1 MKRIILLVVS
11 LGIGGCAPTY
21 SELRERAPL
30 YQGHTTMTP
39 QAFVDCAL
47 PKWLNQ
53 SALAHVVKDGDS
65 RVVVM
70 PRDGYVTVPR
80 ATLTASP
87 SISSGSSIVLQTKF
101 YSASNSKTKEL
112 WSAAQAC
119 K

>member
-1 MKRIILLVVS
+1 MRQTILFMAL
-11 LGIGGCAPTY
+11 LGIAGCAPTY

-30 YQGHTTMTP
+30 YQERTTMTP
-39 QAFVDCAL
+39 QAFVDCVL
-47 PKWLNQ
+47 PKWLDQ
-53 SALAHVVKDGDS
+53 SALTHIIKDGDS

-87 SISSGSSIVLQTKF
+87 STSGSLVVLQTKF
-101 YSASNSKTKEL
+101 YSTANSKTKKM
-112 WSAAQAC
+112 WAAAQAC